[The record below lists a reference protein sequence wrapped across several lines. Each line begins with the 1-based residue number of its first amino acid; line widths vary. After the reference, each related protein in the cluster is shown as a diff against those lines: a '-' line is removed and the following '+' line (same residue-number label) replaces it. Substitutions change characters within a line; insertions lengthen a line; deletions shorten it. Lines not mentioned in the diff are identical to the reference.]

1 MREVM
6 ANIAAGKAS
15 YRELFEMLDAEGDSS
30 GGISKDEFTMLLRR
44 LNMKFSSHRIDE
56 IFTSV

>member
-1 MREVM
+1 M

>member
-1 MREVM
+1 M

-15 YRELFEMLDAEGDSS
+15 YRELFEMLDAEGDGS
-30 GGISKDEFTMLLRR
+30 GGISKDEFAMLLRR
-44 LNMKFSSHRIDE
+44 LRKKFSSHRIDE